1 MVKLVGSHQYNQLV
15 TIKLS
20 AEIKG
25 MVSCNE
31 GASARLAMC
40 LYLTVVSWEDCQALV
55 SGGGRQVASSLEAT
69 FIGE

>member
-20 AEIKG
+20 VEIKWV
-25 MVSCNE
+25 VSYHE

-40 LYLTVVSWEDCQALV
+40 LYLTVV
-55 SGGGRQVASSLEAT
+55 T
-69 FIGE
+69 

>member
-20 AEIKG
+20 VEIKWV
-25 MVSCNE
+25 VSYHE

-40 LYLTVVSWEDCQALV
+40 LYLIVVTWEGSKA
-55 SGGGRQVASSLEAT
+55 VAADRANKHR
-69 FIGE
+69 